1 MLIGLTGQIGAGKT
15 TVAKMFRDLGAV
27 IVDADRIGRDVLAHN
42 PTVKRAL
49 VRAFGSQ
56 VIDKRGWINRRAV
69 AAAAFA
75 DESSRRKLNQIVHP
89 HLLNELHRQVK
100 GRGKGGRTIVIDA
113 ALLLEWKLNRT
124 VDAVIAVRAPAAT
137 RLNRMV
143 ARGFERADIRRRMN
157 LQLRWPEYRRRA
169 DVVITN
175 NGNRAGLRR
184 QVVAVWNR
192 LHHHQ

>member
-15 TVAKMFRDLGAV
+15 TVAKILKDMGAV
-27 IVDADRIGRDVLAHN
+27 IIDADRIGRDVLAHN
-42 PTVKRAL
+42 PAVKRAL
-49 VRAFGSQ
+49 VRTFGSQ
-56 VIDKRGWINRRAV
+56 VIDKRGRINRRTV

-75 DESSRRKLNQIVHP
+75 NESCRGKLNQIVHP
-89 HLLNELHRQVK
+89 RLLRELHRQVK
-100 GRGKGGRTIVIDA
+100 RRAKGGKTVVIDA
-113 ALLLEWKLNRT
+113 ALLLEWKIDRT
-124 VDAVIAVRAPAAT
+124 VDAVIAVRAPAVM

-143 ARGFERADIRRRMN
+143 ARGFERADIRRRMH

-184 QVVAVWNR
+184 QVVASWNC
-192 LHHHQ
+192 LHR